1 MDQTPEP
8 AKVAGNH
15 PGQQLDGPRNV
26 LQGQVVH
33 KRTCGNKLL
42 FLELRPEPGA
52 DSNGFSGIEEDQH
65 RGLEAVFSFEVYGQE
80 VRALRK
86 AVSVGDVVSCEGT
99 FRICGRIIDV
109 FTFSHLAHWADI
121 GGGAPFQVPS
131 ETAKHGRRPKVGA
144 EEQDAP
150 PPPPASKMRRQRSG
164 SGRMQLCKFWMSNGK
179 CQKTNCGCDHPEG
192 EDLRT
197 ARELWAEQLQQKRV
211 ASANPDDPHREEDK
225 KCHASRA
232 AVLAEWI
239 CEVFG
244 PIEELRAQGGVIEV
258 AGGRGELA
266 FELSVKRQ
274 IPCTV
279 LDPRCPGGGQPAA
292 PWHGWHVSRPQR
304 HWLKSLGSGLRSYS
318 ACQEHVAS
326 SPLRQCQATVGEA
339 LAAAAQDSSPGS
351 NSASSSSWKEVLG
364 NCRVI
369 VGLHP
374 DQATGG
380 VLELAGVLGRPFA
393 VVPCCTFADD
403 FPERTLE
410 DGRPVRTYDDLVQWL
425 QVQGGP
431 SAKKDFLQFVGKNL
445 VVYRTDGAAGQC
457 GSPYPDVAG
466 N

>member
-1 MDQTPEP
+1 MDEATEP
-8 AKVAGNH
+8 VKVTSHH
-15 PGQQLDGPRNV
+15 PGQQLDGPRKS
-26 LQGQVVH
+26 LRGQVVH

-42 FLELRPEPGA
+42 FLELQPEPGTG
-52 DSNGFSGIEEDQH
+52 SQEFPGIEEDKNQH
-65 RGLEAVFSFEVYGQE
+65 RGLEAIFSFEVYGQE

-86 AVSVGDVVSCEGT
+86 AISVGDVVSCEGT
-99 FRICGRIIDV
+99 WRTCGRILDV
-109 FTFSHLAHWADI
+109 FSFSHLAHWADI

-131 ETAKHGRRPKVGA
+131 GAGEHGRKPNSGA
-144 EEQDAP
+144 EEHDAP
-150 PPPPASKMRRQRSG
+150 PANKMRRRRSG
-164 SGRMQLCKFWMSNGK
+164 SDRLQLCKFWMSNGQ
-179 CQKTNCGCDHPEG
+179 CQKNDCGCDHPEG
-192 EDLRT
+192 EELRT
-197 ARELWAEQLQQKRV
+197 ARGLWAERLLQKRV

-232 AVLAEWI
+232 AVFAEWI

-244 PIEELRAQGGVIEV
+244 PIEELRARGGVLEV

-318 ACQEHVAS
+318 ACQEHVAN
-326 SPLRQCQATVGEA
+326 SPLRQCQATVAEA
-339 LAAAAQDSSPGS
+339 LAAAAEDASPESGS
-351 NSASSSSWKEVLG
+351 RSSSWKDVLSK
-364 NCRVI
+364 CQVI

-380 VLELAGVLGRPFA
+380 VLELAGMLGRPFA

-403 FPERTLE
+403 FPGRLLE
-410 DGRPVRTYDDLVQWL
+410 DGRAVRTYDDLVQWL
-425 QVQGGP
+425 QFQGGP
-431 SAKKDFLQFVGKNL
+431 TAKKDFLQFVGKNL
-445 VVYRTDGAAGQC
+445 VVYRTS
-457 GSPYPDVAG
+457 GSG
-466 N
+466 S